1 MWQIIDYT
9 QPNAPSVADGN
20 GQLLTMLDAC
30 LIDGFN
36 EQTAMH
42 YADGVLTY
50 GGLHGYIKN
59 QYITI
64 KDGMGENHYKIKE
77 VSDTQV
83 ILYEKPKLSGE
94 IKTKITPLGWESIFG
109 NTDPLRRAYRSKND
123 KSTKTVLFLD
133 MTYPAGHGYHA
144 TNPARRAMIT
154 LCEDMVELGVPI
166 NDYTAS
172 INNKS
177 IHANG
182 ALFWHQKRAYSKNG
196 RIIGGDMLSAWR
208 IVGNGDFFYLFID
221 FGSGYDL
228 FAFGNFG
235 KFSRPVVGCLCVVS
249 DNDNSGYYVFNGVR
263 TQRVAGVAIIDG
275 IASTIGI
282 SNNHSTTNH
291 TSGTSQIT
299 YEGELVGL
307 PMYLVHPKIP
317 SINDALIV
325 GYLPHLY
332 FLPYNMRTYQG
343 QWLDDMYIMP
353 MGIPSNVSNGGAY
366 GLYSPS

>member
-109 NTDPLRRAYRSKND
+109 NTDPLRRAYRSKSD
-123 KSTKTVLFLD
+123 RSDKTVLFLD
-133 MTYPAGHGYHA
+133 MTYPANHGYHA

-154 LCEDMVELGVPI
+154 LCEDMTELGVPI
-166 NDYTAS
+166 NDYTAN

-177 IHANG
+177 THNNG
-182 ALFWHQKRAYSKNG
+182 VLFWHQKRGYYKSYAVNNQPV
-196 RIIGGDMLSAWR
+196 AWR
-208 IVGNGDFFYLFID
+208 VVGNGDFFYLMIAHNKSYD
-221 FGSGYDL
+221 F

-235 KFSRPVVGCLCVVS
+235 QFGRPVIGCLCNIN
-249 DNDNSGYYVFNGVR
+249 DNDNTGLWVSNGASSGDSF
-263 TQRVAGVAIIDG
+263 GVAIIDG
-275 IASTIGI
+275 MASVVGI
-282 SNNHSTTNH
+282 STNNYPVNQS
-291 TSGTSQIT
+291 SGDIGYVNLTR
-299 YEGELVGL
+299 ELVLL
-307 PMYLVHPKIP
+307 PLYLIKREVPP
-317 SINDALIV
+317 SSTVRIIA
-325 GYLPHLY
+325 YLPHLF
-332 FLPYNMRTYQG
+332 FLPYGMTSHQK
-343 QWLDDMYIMP
+343 QWLDDVYIMP
-353 MGIPSNVSNGGAY
+353 MGVRSYDSNRGAY